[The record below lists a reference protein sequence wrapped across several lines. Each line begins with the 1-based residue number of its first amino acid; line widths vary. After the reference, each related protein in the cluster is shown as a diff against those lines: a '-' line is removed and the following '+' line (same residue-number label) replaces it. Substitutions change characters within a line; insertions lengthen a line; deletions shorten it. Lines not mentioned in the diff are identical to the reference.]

1 MPDAE
6 TLQSQVRPV
15 MKSWHEDVKVS
26 IVSGTVHVS
35 YYWRPTFDLEF
46 IRIIK
51 RWVESIEYSTAHR
64 IIPCFILIGKYA
76 TTVI

>member
-15 MKSWHEDVKVS
+15 MNAWHEDVKVN
-26 IVSGTVHVS
+26 IASGTVQVS

-46 IRIIK
+46 TRIIEK
-51 RWVESIEYSTAHR
+51 WMESIEYSPANRT
-64 IIPCFILIGKYA
+64 IPSFVLMGK
-76 TTVI
+76 